1 MAQEEYNQEA
11 TRWIVYWKRCQL
23 FQGSRPS
30 AKLGHTVFL
39 SNICSFDRSRASFF
53 AAFNVTWP
61 EPFHDSLEAPQGEG
75 RGEERE
81 SETRVSTFCF
91 LLTAQGRGLVGKG
104 ILSNDLNI
112 SSGSSTSEKKKNA
125 SCSSSDTLLKQWD
138 SGACD
143 SGATFASRITAGT
156 PRIGY

>member
-112 SSGSSTSEKKKNA
+112 SSGSSTSEKKKMPLVA
-125 SCSSSDTLLKQWD
+125 AQTHFWSS
-138 SGACD
+138 
-143 SGATFASRITAGT
+143 GT
-156 PRIGY
+156 PGHVTLGPHLHHESPLAPPE